1 LQRHRRL
8 VDRQH
13 EQPDRRIARLL
24 KEPEEMLF
32 IEYVMTQGRVDPS
45 VVYRVDTKANTL
57 ATAKQVAEGT
67 LKLVRRMF
75 PTTPPPDAFQI
86 FNDNDQL
93 VFRSWERINVP
104 TSNFSLRLLGGPF
117 SYAAA

>member
-75 PTTPPPDAFQI
+75 PTTPPDAFQI
-86 FNDNDQL
+86 LDDDNQL
-93 VFRSWERINVP
+93 VYRSWERSHIP
-104 TSNFSLRLLGGPF
+104 TSHFRLRLLGGAF
-117 SYAAA
+117 SRPVA